1 MATATI
7 ANDVRRT
14 DLRTNVYETP
24 YWITSGDL
32 GITKGVILAFSHDTV
47 GKVTFVHNFVIQII
61 TAYTAGSTFTVGFG
75 RLASVGVTTAGD
87 ITTDAGGTGCAADA
101 YCLAADITAT
111 TAGYYG
117 PLTATGSAW
126 LTAVV
131 AQSYVSP
138 FKIDGLAAC
147 HTVYATLANAGA
159 VAAGAARIHMLVSH
173 VPGK

>member
-14 DLRTNVYETP
+14 DLRANVFETP

-32 GITKGVILAFSHDTV
+32 AKTKGVIVAFSFDTV
-47 GKVTFVHNFVIQII
+47 GKVTLVHNFVVQIE
-61 TAYTAGSTFTVGFG
+61 TAYSAGSTFTVGFG
-75 RLASVGVTTAGD
+75 RLASVDITTAGD
-87 ITTDAGGTGCAADA
+87 ITTDAGGTGCAADT
-101 YCLAADITAT
+101 YIKAADITAT
-111 TAGYYG
+111 TAGFYG
-117 PLTATGSAW
+117 PLTATGSSW

-147 HTVYATLANAGA
+147 MTVYATLANAGA
-159 VAAGAARIHMLVSH
+159 VAVGGARIHMLISH